1 MIKTANYVYNY
12 VCECRRYIHVKT
24 CIKRRNTGQK
34 LFPNKKFCIIYRWA
48 ENTGIYSHIT
58 TCLSALYW
66 AEEQG
71 LVPVFDT
78 RDVPNMHKP
87 NDRQDWY
94 ELFFDTPAGYSI
106 DDVSN
111 AKNYIVVDAEKLYD
125 SIDVKVDNTMQFLK
139 KKDLLTKLRNVYRK
153 YIHVN
158 EMTERYIDFMWEKVT
173 GKQEN
178 SGFLGVRCRGTGY
191 NIVHAE
197 GLSTVTSVDIISL
210 VKQAMKGGGMNKIF
224 LATDDTDI
232 ISLFEAAFDEDILF
246 FLEEEDR
253 ISTSDV
259 EKEIECGED
268 IWIAQVEAMKKKT
281 SNLYMHNLNYITE
294 IMLLTKC
301 EGIISNKCSAGLC
314 LPIMKTDWKYEL
326 YI

>member
-1 MIKTANYVYNY
+1 
-12 VCECRRYIHVKT
+12 
-24 CIKRRNTGQK
+24 
-34 LFPNKKFCIIYRWA
+34 
-48 ENTGIYSHIT
+48 
-58 TCLSALYW
+58 
-66 AEEQG
+66 
-71 LVPVFDT
+71 
-78 RDVPNMHKP
+78 
-87 NDRQDWY
+87 
-94 ELFFDTPAGYSI
+94 
-106 DDVSN
+106 
-111 AKNYIVVDAEKLYD
+111 
-125 SIDVKVDNTMQFLK
+125 
-139 KKDLLTKLRNVYRK
+139 
-153 YIHVN
+153 
-158 EMTERYIDFMWEKVT
+158 
-173 GKQEN
+173 
-178 SGFLGVRCRGTGY
+178 
-191 NIVHAE
+191 
-197 GLSTVTSVDIISL
+197 
-210 VKQAMKGGGMNKIF
+210 MNKIF